1 MARIRGGAG
10 VAAKTDRKWG
20 WMIVR
25 RIFASSLV
33 GVTMWIAADVSS
45 LLASD
50 VHVEPVTA
58 YVEANVRSWIEDPII
73 IEGIKD
79 QNELHAH
86 LTQADIDGLDANWR
100 TEFSSNTRPLIDS
113 IMGSPLSKFL
123 KEKQASSGGVFTE
136 IFVIDAKGLS
146 IGESETSSDYWQGD
160 ELKWQK
166 TYLVGPDILFVDRA
180 EKDESTQMLQS
191 QASMT
196 ISDPKTGQPIGAIT
210 VGINL
215 DAL

>member
-1 MARIRGGAG
+1 MVPRILTSTLAGACFW
-10 VAAKTDRKWG
+10 ALP
-20 WMIVR
+20 
-25 RIFASSLV
+25 FSAS
-33 GVTMWIAADVSS
+33 
-45 LLASD
+45 LAND
-50 VHVEPVTA
+50 VHIAPVTA
-58 YVEANVRSWIEDPII
+58 YFEANVRSWIHDPII
-73 IEGIKD
+73 IDGIND

-86 LTQADIDGLDANWR
+86 LTQFDIETMDANWK
-100 TEFSSNTRPLIDS
+100 TEFSSNNRPLIDS
-113 IMGSPLSKFL
+113 ILNSPLSKFL
-123 KEKQASSGGVFTE
+123 KERQADSGGVITE

-146 IGESETSSDYWQGD
+146 IGESEVSSDYWQGD

-166 TYLVGPDILFVDRA
+166 TYLVGPDVLFVDRP

-196 ISDPKTGQPIGAIT
+196 ISDPRTGQPIGAIT